1 MHTQKILGKA
11 KAKIFNYF
19 LKKLIAAICSKQATS
34 SKPEAGG
41 RYARNI
47 RNAKPDQ

>member
-11 KAKIFNYF
+11 KAKIF
-19 LKKLIAAICSKQATS
+19 KKLIAAICSKQATS